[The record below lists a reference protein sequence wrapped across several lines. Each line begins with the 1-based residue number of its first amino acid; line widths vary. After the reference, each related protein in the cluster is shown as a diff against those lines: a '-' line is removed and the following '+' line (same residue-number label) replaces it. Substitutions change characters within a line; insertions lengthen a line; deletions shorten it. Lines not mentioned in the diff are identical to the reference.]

1 MKNLNNLSILYFI
14 RKYNDLDH
22 ITPILYSILEK
33 KNTLYLCS
41 LNTHQNFENDY
52 RVKLLKS
59 KFQNV
64 KFIDYESF
72 FKLNF
77 LEKLKFK
84 INLNYKNIKTVY
96 YFFLLLNFFLK
107 KVNINFNPK
116 FKNIADKF
124 FDIVIFDHFNPKNF
138 TLFSKLL
145 IKLKNDKN
153 KILCLPHGFL
163 LYKNPDSFNLIL
175 DDFKNI
181 ELFVDKIFITNI
193 NWYKLIK
200 KKILNKKKLVLIGPL
215 RFTNWW
221 KKIIEK
227 KLITKKNDK
236 NDKIDI
242 LILGS
247 ERSRFIDIV
256 KFQKMID
263 IFDNYKKLKIVFKPP
278 TRTNK
283 VKFVKL
289 PNFINISRKHTL
301 ELIEASDTVIANNTS
316 VILDV
321 LLRKK
326 TYISPRFLRPKNKK
340 YDLIHE
346 TIKSC
351 YVANTIDEF
360 EKMIHNR
367 QLLTNSFL
375 INKKKLFKK
384 YIYDHKLTIKKL
396 LSIF

>member
-1 MKNLNNLSILYFI
+1 MKRLNNFSVLYFI

-33 KNTLYLCS
+33 KNNLYLCS

-52 RVKLLKS
+52 RVKLLRS
-59 KFQNV
+59 KFKNV

-77 LEKLKFK
+77 FEGLKFK
-84 INLNYKNIKTVY
+84 INLNYKNRKIVY
-96 YFFLLLNFFLK
+96 YFFVLLNLFLK
-107 KVNINFNPK
+107 KVNINFDPK
-116 FKNIADKF
+116 FKNLADKF
-124 FDIVIFDHFNPKNF
+124 FDIIIFDHFNPEKF
-138 TLFSKLL
+138 TLFSRLL

-153 KILCLPHGFL
+153 KILSLPHGFM
-163 LYKNPDSFNLIL
+163 LYENPDAFNLIL
-175 DDFKNI
+175 DDFKKI
-181 ELFVDKIFITNI
+181 ELFADNIFVTSI

-200 KKILNKKKLVLIGPL
+200 KKISNKKKLTLIGSL

-221 KKIIEK
+221 KKIIKK
-227 KLITKKNDK
+227 KLITKKN
-236 NDKIDI
+236 NKIDI

-247 ERSRFIDIV
+247 ERSRFIDIS

-263 IFDNYKKLKIVFKPP
+263 IFDSYQNLNIVFKPP

-289 PNFINISRKHTL
+289 PKFIKISRKHTL
-301 ELIEASDTVIANNTS
+301 ELIEASNTVIANNTS
-316 VILDV
+316 VILDA
-321 LLRKK
+321 LLKNK
-326 TYISPRFLRPKNKK
+326 TFISPRFLRPKNKK

-375 INKKKLFKK
+375 INKNKLFKK